1 MIQNYDFHT
10 TQPYKTPHNTTQN
23 LQDGLFPAL
32 KYYIL
37 YYLHD
42 IWSASDYI
50 RFGLHYIGYGI
61 IYIRQKAGGT
71 EQGRIATAKEKRED
85 AIKRN
90 GARGV

>member
-1 MIQNYDFHT
+1 MIQNYDFHK
-10 TQPYKTPHNTTQN
+10 TQPYKTPHITTQN

-71 EQGRIATAKEKRED
+71 EQGRMGAAKEKRED
-85 AIKRN
+85 AIKRI
-90 GARGV
+90 GARSV